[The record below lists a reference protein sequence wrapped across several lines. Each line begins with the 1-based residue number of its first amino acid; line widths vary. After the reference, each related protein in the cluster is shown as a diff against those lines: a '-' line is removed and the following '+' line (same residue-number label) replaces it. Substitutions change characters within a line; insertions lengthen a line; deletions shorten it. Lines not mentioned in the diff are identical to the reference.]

1 MENVTKIKDLNP
13 DSRRVNVL
21 AKVTSVGETKE
32 IQTRYGETRKLTEVV
47 LGDDTGLVTLT
58 LWGDQVNGINE
69 GDTIYIDNGYITL
82 VRGHMRLN
90 VGKYGSI
97 KKAEEEIENVNLEND
112 VSATEHPREFRPNRR
127 DFNRGRR
134 EFKKR
139 F

>member
-58 LWGDQVNGINE
+58 LWGDQANGINE

-112 VSATEHPREFRPNRR
+112 VSAAEHPREFRSNRR